1 MGKNI
6 IMITG
11 GARSGKSRYAEER
24 AAALGARPLYIATAE
39 AKDEEMI
46 RRIREHKLRRGS
58 HWLTVEEPVE
68 LCSLLLAQRGRIDA
82 ALIDCVTLW
91 LSNLMLREDEN
102 SVDQK
107 VRDLLELLPRLD
119 FHALFVTNEVGWGIV
134 PDNPLA
140 RSFRDTTGSF
150 NQRLA
155 AVATEVVLMVTGFPM
170 IVRKAAACS

>member
-1 MGKNI
+1 
-6 IMITG
+6 
-11 GARSGKSRYAEER
+11 
-24 AAALGARPLYIATAE
+24 
-39 AKDEEMI
+39 
-46 RRIREHKLRRGS
+46 
-58 HWLTVEEPVE
+58 
-68 LCSLLLAQRGRIDA
+68 
-82 ALIDCVTLW
+82 
-91 LSNLMLREDEN
+91 MLREDEN

-155 AVATEVVLMVTGFPM
+155 AVATEVVLMVTGVPM
-170 IVRKAAACS
+170 IVKRAAACS

>member
-107 VRDLLELLPRLD
+107 RSEERR
-119 FHALFVTNEVGWGIV
+119 VGKESIY
-134 PDNPLA
+134 
-140 RSFRDTTGSF
+140 
-150 NQRLA
+150 
-155 AVATEVVLMVTGFPM
+155 
-170 IVRKAAACS
+170 